1 MGLLTAAAQSALRL
15 NPQPRYTPYF
25 CSMMTFRQR
34 LLKALYPL
42 YLKVSGLLGR
52 HHTIISNRE
61 RVRPAASL
69 FDQQLQLA
77 NGTALQ
83 LQSLRGK
90 KLLLVNTA
98 SDCIYTAQYQELQ
111 ELMAHYGDGLV
122 VIAFPSNDFKEQERG
137 TDTDINSFC
146 QLNYG
151 VTFPV
156 AHKAPVASGPDQQAI
171 FRWLT
176 DKKLNGWN
184 SKAPSW
190 NFSKYLVNEEGVLT
204 HYFDPAI
211 TPHHPEL
218 IRAIHH
224 G

>member
-1 MGLLTAAAQSALRL
+1 MTLRQRILKSLHPVAAA
-15 NPQPRYTPYF
+15 
-25 CSMMTFRQR
+25 
-34 LLKALYPL
+34 
-42 YLKVSGLLGR
+42 LGR
-52 HHTIISNRE
+52 LAGRHSTVLRNSDK
-61 RVRPAASL
+61 VLPAEPIYGQAVM
-69 FDQQLQLA
+69 LA
-77 NGTALQ
+77 NGQALP
-83 LQSLRGK
+83 LEHYRGR

-111 ELMAHYGDGLV
+111 ELMAHYGEGLV

-137 TDTDINSFC
+137 SDSDISSFC

-156 AHKAPVASGPDQQAI
+156 AHKAPVLRGAGQQEV

-176 DKKLNGWN
+176 DKSRNGWN
-184 SKAPSW
+184 AKAPSW
-190 NFSKYLVNEEGVLT
+190 NFSKYLLNEEGVLT

-211 TPHHPEL
+211 TPKHPEL
-218 IRAIHH
+218 LRALHH

>member
-1 MGLLTAAAQSALRL
+1 
-15 NPQPRYTPYF
+15 
-25 CSMMTFRQR
+25 MMSFRQR
-34 LLKALYPL
+34 LLRSIYPL
-42 YLKVSGLLGR
+42 FLKVGRLLGR
-52 HHTIISNRE
+52 HRTILSNRE
-61 RVRPAASL
+61 RVQPATPIYE
-69 FDQQLQLA
+69 QQVQLA
-77 NGTALQ
+77 DGSSLS
-83 LQSLRGK
+83 LGSLRGR

-98 SDCIYTAQYQELQ
+98 SDCIYTAQYKELQ

-137 TDTDINSFC
+137 SDADINSFC

-156 AHKAPVASGPDQQAI
+156 AHKGSVICGPGQQEI

-176 DKKLNGWN
+176 DRKLNGWN
-184 SKAPSW
+184 TKPPSW
-190 NFSKYLVNEEGVLT
+190 NFSKYLVNEAGVLT

-211 TPHHPEL
+211 TPRHHEL
-218 IRAIHH
+218 LKAIHH

>member
-1 MGLLTAAAQSALRL
+1 
-15 NPQPRYTPYF
+15 
-25 CSMMTFRQR
+25 MMTFRQR
-34 LLKALYPL
+34 LLRSIYPL
-42 YLKVSGLLGR
+42 YLKAGRLLGR
-52 HHTIISNRE
+52 HSAIAANRG
-61 RVRPAASL
+61 RVQPATSIY
-69 FDQQLQLA
+69 DQNVQLA
-77 NGTALQ
+77 NGKVLP
-83 LQSLRGK
+83 LESLRGR

-122 VIAFPSNDFKEQERG
+122 VIAFPSNDFKDQEQG
-137 TDTDINSFC
+137 SDTEISNFC

-156 AHKAPVASGPDQQAI
+156 AHKAPVRCGEGQQEI

-190 NFSKYLVNEEGVLT
+190 NFSKYLINEEGVLT

-211 TPHHPEL
+211 SPRHHEL
-218 IRAIHH
+218 IQAIHH

>member
-1 MGLLTAAAQSALRL
+1 
-15 NPQPRYTPYF
+15 
-25 CSMMTFRQR
+25 MTFRQR
-34 LLKALYPL
+34 LLRLLYPA
-42 YLKVSGLLGR
+42 YIKLGR
-52 HHTIISNRE
+52 FFGRHRTVLSNSG
-61 RVRPAASL
+61 RVPPAVPIYA
-69 FDQQLQLA
+69 QKVKLA
-77 NGTALQ
+77 NGQELP
-83 LQSLRGK
+83 LERFRGR

-137 TDTDINSFC
+137 GDAEISNFC
-146 QLNYG
+146 QMNYG

-156 AHKAPVASGPDQQAI
+156 AHKASVRNGAGQQEV

-176 DKKLNGWN
+176 DKSQNGWN
-184 SKAPSW
+184 TKPPSW
-190 NFSKYLVNEEGVLT
+190 NFSKYLVNEQGVLT

-211 TPHHPEL
+211 SPKHPEL
-218 IRAIHH
+218 LRAIHH